1 MPWIIWREV
10 QCISIKEASDVSMR
24 TEVAVWASLVSG
36 SVQALP
42 IVLIAVV
49 IGTIGSFPNGDMTGM
64 SILMSTLGENMVSR

>member
-36 SVQALP
+36 SVQALS